1 MYKIYKY
8 PFEIKDE
15 FIIEMPYDSKILNA
29 FCQNDIP
36 CMWALVNPQ
45 RKLQKRK
52 FTIIGTGHPIEETY
66 NLEHISTFSQSD
78 GKFIWHLFE
87 IV

>member
-1 MYKIYKY
+1 MYKIFKY

-15 FIIEMPYDSKILNA
+15 FIIEMPYNSKILNT

-36 CMWALVNPQ
+36 CMWVLVNPQ
-45 RKLQKRK
+45 RKIQKRK
-52 FTIIGTGHPIEETY
+52 FVVMGTGHSIEEIY
-66 NLEHISTFSQSD
+66 NLEYVSTFPQFD